1 MDPINKTAFDA
12 AKEIAISCL
21 SGTTLR
27 IDKENGEAVAD
38 FFEAIYNRAL
48 KIAKE
53 AEVK

>member
-1 MDPINKTAFDA
+1 MDGINQLAFNA
-12 AKEIAISCL
+12 AKEITISCL
-21 SGTTLR
+21 NGMQFRINAESGET
-27 IDKENGEAVAD
+27 VAD